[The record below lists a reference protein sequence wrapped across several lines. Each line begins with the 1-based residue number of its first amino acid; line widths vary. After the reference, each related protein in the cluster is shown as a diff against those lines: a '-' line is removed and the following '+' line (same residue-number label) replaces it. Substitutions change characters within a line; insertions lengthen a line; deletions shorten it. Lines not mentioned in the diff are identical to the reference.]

1 MVPAMRLA
9 LLTLCL
15 VGSSGWAQQRSGSW
29 GGYVSGW
36 AADQQRPSFFVGNR
50 NLAAEYAPRV
60 SVPTVNPYWAAQAIA
75 AQQLVVQQTY
85 VEEQARVAR
94 REREASERAM
104 LAQEQLAAEQ
114 QALADQRVQL
124 AQQQRLIAER
134 ELAAQQLKLASAQE
148 SAALQLAAA
157 TEQQRA
163 VTQQL
168 AAATATSAARQ
179 KEKEDDER
187 RAELSS
193 KPREKGPDIY
203 RWTDEEGVV
212 HLSTRPPKR

>member
-1 MVPAMRLA
+1 MRFA

-15 VGSSGWAQQRSGSW
+15 VGSSGWAQPRSGSW

-36 AADQQRPSFFVGNR
+36 AADQQRPSFYIGNR

-60 SVPTVNPYWAAQAIA
+60 SVLTVNPYWAAQAVA
-75 AQQLVVQQTY
+75 AQQLIVQQTY

-134 ELAAQQLKLASAQE
+134 ELAAQQLKLAYAQE
-148 SAALQLAAA
+148 SAA
-157 TEQQRA
+157 
-163 VTQQL
+163 QQL
-168 AAATATSAARQ
+168 AAAAEQQRAAAQQVATATAARQ

-187 RAELSS
+187 KAELAS

-203 RWTDEEGVV
+203 RWTDDEGVV
-212 HLSTRPPKR
+212 HLSTKPPKR

>member
-1 MVPAMRLA
+1 MRLA
-9 LLTLCL
+9 LLTLC
-15 VGSSGWAQQRSGSW
+15 VVASSAFAQQRSGSW

-36 AADQQRPSFFVGNR
+36 VYDQPAPSFFIGNR
-50 NLAAEYAPRV
+50 NLAAERSPRMYTQ
-60 SVPTVNPYWAAQAIA
+60 TVNPYWAAQAVV
-75 AQQLVVQQTY
+75 AQQLVVQQTF

-94 REREASERAM
+94 RERDADD
-104 LAQEQLAAEQ
+104 LAILTREQLVAEQ

-134 ELAAQQLKLASAQE
+134 ELAAQQQKLASAQE
-148 SAALQLAAA
+148 ATAQQLATAA
-157 TEQQRA
+157 EQQHA
-163 VTQQL
+163 AAQQL
-168 AAATATSAARQ
+168 AAAISARQ

-187 RAELSS
+187 RAEFAS

-212 HLSTRPPKR
+212 HLSTKPPKR